1 MNSVGEFQSA
11 RDYLND
17 SARFGGLLEGY
28 RPREAQLRMAD
39 AVAEAEQDVD
49 GLVPVRDIGD
59 PIPVRENDAT

>member
-39 AVAEAEQDVD
+39 AVAEAIEANVAGFTAPPMDWRK
-49 GLVPVRDIGD
+49 G
-59 PIPVRENDAT
+59 

>member
-39 AVAEAEQDVD
+39 AVASASSAHITLRNVAA
-49 GLVPVRDIGD
+49 ISC
-59 PIPVRENDAT
+59 A